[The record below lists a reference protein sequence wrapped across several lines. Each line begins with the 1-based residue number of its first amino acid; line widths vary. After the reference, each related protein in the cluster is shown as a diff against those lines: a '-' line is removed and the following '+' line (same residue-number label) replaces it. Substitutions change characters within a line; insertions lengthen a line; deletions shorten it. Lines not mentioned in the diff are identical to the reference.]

1 MQAGLAVIAEQGQ
14 LVFGILIAVALTA
27 SLAQRLLRISGAFDA
42 SLATGL
48 SGWLVPFVVLSLL
61 GIWLGLIPTL
71 LLFTLGL
78 FLTSRF
84 QLQPQP
90 VPLHEALSLLMLTL
104 LSLLVRLAFI
114 KDLLLPSYFDS
125 AQHYLL
131 IRNLVEPLANLPVGA
146 AYYHQGFHWGVAWL
160 VSLFGS
166 QIGATMLVF
175 GQVLLAFTPVG
186 VYGFVR
192 WATGSHAAGLL
203 AFVLAGWGW
212 YMPAHAANWGKY
224 PAIASL
230 SLLPFVVW
238 LLYETTQTRR
248 KALFIYSAVSVICV
262 ALLHSR
268 SLIALGL
275 LVVAWVCAQAWERL
289 TLPWRV
295 FVAGGV
301 LSLLAWEM
309 WTIQQQ
315 GILTLLLDPYV
326 GDGRWVTVGALVL
339 GLLAWRRHAGLTF
352 TLLLGIVL
360 WLGAVFVPVTV
371 PGYGLL
377 TLLDRPYVEML
388 LFLPL
393 SIIGGLG
400 LGELLK
406 VLRQAWGGW
415 SAGVLVTVLGVLV
428 VGQAFESYNFRASA
442 CCILAERD
450 DLAAITWLDE
460 RLPREAVVGVA
471 ASVMD
476 VLPAETFEGYS
487 GSDAGIW
494 VLPLTG
500 RRIVPVPNHADFTD
514 ERVLEDLCRAAVTHV
529 YRGATGQT
537 FNPDSLKNYPLVFA
551 VGQAAVYELPPCP

>member
-1 MQAGLAVIAEQGQ
+1 MPV
-14 LVFGILIAVALTA
+14 
-27 SLAQRLLRISGAFDA
+27 
-42 SLATGL
+42 
-48 SGWLVPFVVLSLL
+48 
-61 GIWLGLIPTL
+61 
-71 LLFTLGL
+71 L
-78 FLTSRF
+78 FLFAGGLLITFRF
-84 QLQPQP
+84 KLQPQP
-90 VPLHEALSLLMLTL
+90 VPVHEALSVLTL
-104 LSLLVRLAFI
+104 ITLSLVIRLAFI
-114 KDLLLPSYFDS
+114 KDVLLPSYFDS

-192 WATGSHAAGLL
+192 RVSGSHAAGLL
-203 AFVLAGWGW
+203 AFILAGWGW

-238 LLYETTQTRR
+238 LLYETTHTRR

-301 LSLLAWEM
+301 LSLLAWEV
-309 WTIQQQ
+309 WYVQQQ

-326 GDGRWVTVGALVL
+326 DDGRWVTVGALVL

-352 TLLLGIVL
+352 TLWLGIVL
-360 WLGAVFVPVTV
+360 WLGAVFVPVMV

-514 ERVLEDLCRAAVTHV
+514 EQVLEDLCRAAVTHV